1 VKLRREKLEREKL
14 KRETVFLLLGMER
27 NCKERSKSYGP
38 KHFFISLLA
47 CEERAEREGLNF
59 AFSISALLVQPL
71 KPSYVANLLQELI
84 GGNIQSA
91 RFCNTNI
98 ATI

>member
-1 VKLRREKLEREKL
+1 VGPS
-14 KRETVFLLLGMER
+14 TFSFLIWLAK
-27 NCKERSKSYGP
+27 KEQRKW
-38 KHFFISLLA
+38 
-47 CEERAEREGLNF
+47 LNF

-91 RFCNTNI
+91 RYCNHLKWFFNFIPLDDGWTSFKSFVDFSI
-98 ATI
+98 FLKIYVLK